1 MTAKNE
7 TKTIKNKKRESL
19 LIRKVVSMAEYL
31 TQDDIFEFAENYRS
45 ANGLGEGKLT
55 DEQIAKFVGELQER
69 IARMDYSIPKGS
81 TIIGYSGGSNG
92 TPVWKIVQEAAHAEG
107 STGFY
112 ISDLPAGQ
120 LVNNKARTRL
130 EEAIAKITDDEK
142 AASRILGGWFG
153 DARSAWSGF
162 GEFVSLDDFV
172 SAELMG
178 ESSGVNGNFV
188 VFSPEEIAENRVF
201 ACTEAQ
207 KLFENGS
214 CRYIN
219 GIDKE
224 FLRSVYSRGAEGRRA
239 FYQIISETSKSVAL
253 SVSDLK
259 EQSGLLR
266 KAFGKGGVF
275 DPASSSFRA
284 GLCFDSQGRFA
295 GVDLF
300 SNGEGRYLVSSY
312 SSGSKLVDPSSG
324 DFARLEFKD
333 ASRFSQEQVRQAFR
347 DSSVFLDE
355 AGGVISR
362 GFEGTVL
369 DGVSERFA
377 PAA

>member
-69 IARMDYSIPKGS
+69 VARMDYSIPEGS
-81 TIIGYSGGSNG
+81 TIIGYSGNSNG
-92 TPVWKIVQEAAHAEG
+92 EQVWKIVREAAHAEG
-107 STGFY
+107 SAGFY

-120 LVNNKARTRL
+120 LLNNKARTRL
-130 EEAIAKITDDEK
+130 EEAIAKITYDEK
-142 AASRILGGWFG
+142 AAERILGGWYG
-153 DARSAWSGF
+153 SDARSAWSGF

-172 SAELMG
+172 SAKLMG
-178 ESSGVNGNFV
+178 ESTGVSENFV

-224 FLRSVYSRGAEGRRA
+224 FLRSVYSRGEVGRRA

-259 EQSGLLR
+259 EQSGVCAKRL
-266 KAFGKGGVF
+266 
-275 DPASSSFRA
+275 
-284 GLCFDSQGRFA
+284 
-295 GVDLF
+295 
-300 SNGEGRYLVSSY
+300 
-312 SSGSKLVDPSSG
+312 SGAIV
-324 DFARLEFKD
+324 
-333 ASRFSQEQVRQAFR
+333 
-347 DSSVFLDE
+347 
-355 AGGVISR
+355 
-362 GFEGTVL
+362 
-369 DGVSERFA
+369 
-377 PAA
+377 